1 VLPLLLAL
9 ALAVPPDP
17 DEDEE
22 PAAPEP
28 ARWTLSATGGAAIPV
43 GSAGGATAPFAGAEI
58 AFDLGFADVGL
69 LAQAYRLGTEGA
81 PPWSPVLLARLE
93 ERFETLRGAEAFLAF
108 GIGAGRP
115 RAWTVWYQLSLGVAL
130 RQGPLSLG
138 LEVGFE
144 QQDLLRLAGSIG
156 WRF

>member
-9 ALAVPPDP
+9 ALAAPP
-17 DEDEE
+17 ELEGDEE
-22 PAAPEP
+22 PAPPEP
-28 ARWTLSATGGAAIPV
+28 GRWTLSATGGAAIPV
-43 GSAGGATAPFAGAEI
+43 GGSGGATAPIAGAEL

-81 PPWSPVLLARLE
+81 APWSPVLLARLE
-93 ERFETLRGAEAFLAF
+93 ERFETLRGAEAFLAV
-108 GIGAGRP
+108 GLGAGKP
-115 RAWTVWYQLSLGVAL
+115 SYWTAWYQLSLGMAL
-130 RQGPLSLG
+130 RQGPITLG

-156 WRF
+156 WRL